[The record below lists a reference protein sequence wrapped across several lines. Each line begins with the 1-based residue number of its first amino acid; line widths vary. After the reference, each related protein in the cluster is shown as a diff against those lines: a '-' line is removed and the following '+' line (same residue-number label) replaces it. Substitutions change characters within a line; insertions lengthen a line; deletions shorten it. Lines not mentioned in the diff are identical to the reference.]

1 MIDEVRPKRRYSQNA
16 YLRGAALDKL
26 RGKIFA
32 DHKTGAK
39 VKALRVKYELSEA
52 RIRRHIR
59 KAKTDEYRGVTAP
72 AIIAAHVA
80 ANDAA
85 NIPLNA
91 FYGDEDSY
99 HWLQSRHP
107 DIKTVGQ
114 AKALY
119 EEFTRQHVS
128 SFLGGRFADEIAKLE
143 ALLGPVGFMTA
154 EAFQERADRRVAAHI
169 SQDILGVVRYI
180 DFDPRAASYV
190 MQVHPCTI
198 TLGEVYRLY
207 SSDDYRF
214 GNFAYANGKR
224 NAELDRILVAL
235 ERHHRGPSDFRKLIE
250 KAKAHNAERNSEMA
264 ARAAKKDPILRL
276 QQQVKSAASDLRF
289 CLWIV
294 IAAGLILAIWYYFYI
309 FNMGLP
315 HAEWHSNYGAFQ
327 ARLAKFPASRG
338 LFLGF
343 AILAPILS
351 ACVFVTTLPQ
361 AFLQTL
367 DWTASRKKL
376 ASMLKV
382 GRERAR
388 GGSAPL
394 EQFVAA

>member
-1 MIDEVRPKRRYSQNA
+1 MTEEVGPKRRYSQNA

-99 HWLQSRHP
+99 HWLPSQHP

-128 SFLGGRFADEIAKLE
+128 SFLGRRFADEIAKLE
-143 ALLGPVGFMTA
+143 MLLGPVKFMTP

-169 SQDILGVVRYI
+169 SQDILGEVRYI

-190 MQVHPCTI
+190 MQAYPCTI
-198 TLGEVYRLY
+198 TLGEVYRLF
-207 SSDDYRF
+207 SNDAYRF
-214 GNFAYANGKR
+214 DSFAYANGKR
-224 NAELDRILVAL
+224 SGELDRILVAH
-235 ERHHRGPSDFRKLIE
+235 ERHHRGPSDFKMLIE
-250 KAKAHNAERNSEMA
+250 KAKAHNVTRDREMA
-264 ARAAKKDPILRL
+264 GRAAKKDPILRKEE
-276 QQQVKSAASDLRF
+276 QVKSAKSDLRF
-289 CLWIV
+289 YLWIV
-294 IAAGLILAIWYYFYI
+294 IPAGLILATWYYFYI

-315 HAEWHSNYGAFQ
+315 HDEWHSNYGAFQ
-327 ARLAKFPASRG
+327 ARLAKFPLRRA
-338 LFLGF
+338 LFL
-343 AILAPILS
+343 ALIILAPIMS
-351 ACVFVTTLPQ
+351 ACLFVTTLPQ
-361 AFLQTL
+361 AVIQIL

-376 ASMLKV
+376 ASMLKDS
-382 GRERAR
+382 RERTLV
-388 GGSAPL
+388 GSAQL
-394 EQFVAA
+394 DQLSVA

>member
-1 MIDEVRPKRRYSQNA
+1 MTDEVRPKRRYSQNA
-16 YLRGAALDKL
+16 YLRGAALVKL

-32 DHKTGAK
+32 DHKQGAK

-52 RIRRHIR
+52 RIRRHIL

-91 FYGDEDSY
+91 FYGVEDSY
-99 HWLQSRHP
+99 HWLPSQHP

-114 AKALY
+114 AKGLF

-128 SFLGGRFADEIAKLE
+128 SFLGGRIADEIAKLE
-143 ALLGPVGFMTA
+143 ALLGPVGFMTP

-169 SQDILGVVRYI
+169 SQDILGEVRYI

-198 TLGEVYRLY
+198 TLGE
-207 SSDDYRF
+207 
-214 GNFAYANGKR
+214 
-224 NAELDRILVAL
+224 LDRILVAL
-235 ERHHRGPSDFRKLIE
+235 ERHIRGPSDFRNLIE
-250 KAKAHNAERNSEMA
+250 KAKAHNAERDSDMA
-264 ARAAKKDPILRL
+264 ARAVKKDPALRL
-276 QQQVKSAASDLRF
+276 QEQVKSAASDLRF
-289 CLWIV
+289 YLFIV
-294 IAAGLILAIWYYFYI
+294 IAAGVILAIWYYFYI

-315 HAEWHSNYGAFQ
+315 HGEWHSNYVAFQ
-327 ARLAKFPASRG
+327 ARLAKFPVSRA

-351 ACVFVTTLPQ
+351 ACVFATTLPQ
-361 AFLQTL
+361 AFMQTL
-367 DWTASRKKL
+367 DWAASRKKL
-376 ASMLKV
+376 ASMLKA
-382 GRERAR
+382 GRERGR
-388 GGSAPL
+388 GGSAPF

>member
-114 AKALY
+114 AKTLY

-128 SFLGGRFADEIAKLE
+128 SFLGGRIADEIAKLE
-143 ALLGPVGFMTA
+143 ALLGPVSFMPP

-169 SQDILGVVRYI
+169 NQDILGEVRYI

-207 SSDDYRF
+207 SNDDYRF
-214 GNFAYANGKR
+214 GNLAYANGKR
-224 NAELDRILVAL
+224 NGELDRILVAL
-235 ERHHRGPSDFRKLIE
+235 ERHIRGPSDFRKLIE
-250 KAKAHNAERNSEMA
+250 KAKAHNAKRESEMA
-264 ARAAKKDPILRL
+264 ARTAKKEPAL
-276 QQQVKSAASDLRF
+276 QLQEQVISAASELRF
-289 CLWIV
+289 YLWIV
-294 IAAGLILAIWYYFYI
+294 IGTGLILAIWYYFYI

-315 HAEWHSNYGAFQ
+315 HDEWRSNYGAFQ
-327 ARLAKFPASRG
+327 ARLAKFPAGSG
-338 LFLGF
+338 LFSGI
-343 AILAPILS
+343 AIIAPILS
-351 ACVFVTTLPQ
+351 ACVFVTALPQ
-361 AFLQTL
+361 AFMEGFN
-367 DWTASRKKL
+367 WTSLRKQL
-376 ASMLKV
+376 ASVLKE

-394 EQFVAA
+394 ERFVAA

>member
-1 MIDEVRPKRRYSQNA
+1 
-16 YLRGAALDKL
+16 
-26 RGKIFA
+26 
-32 DHKTGAK
+32 
-39 VKALRVKYELSEA
+39 
-52 RIRRHIR
+52 
-59 KAKTDEYRGVTAP
+59 
-72 AIIAAHVA
+72 
-80 ANDAA
+80 
-85 NIPLNA
+85 
-91 FYGDEDSY
+91 
-99 HWLQSRHP
+99 
-107 DIKTVGQ
+107 
-114 AKALY
+114 
-119 EEFTRQHVS
+119 
-128 SFLGGRFADEIAKLE
+128 LGGRFADEIAKLE

-180 DFDPRAASYV
+180 DCDPRAASYV

>member
-1 MIDEVRPKRRYSQNA
+1 MTDEVRPKRRYSQNA
-16 YLRGAALDKL
+16 YLRGAALVKL

-32 DHKTGAK
+32 DHKQGAK

-52 RIRRHIR
+52 RIRRHIL

-91 FYGDEDSY
+91 FYGVEDSY
-99 HWLQSRHP
+99 HWLPSQHP

-114 AKALY
+114 AKGLF

-128 SFLGGRFADEIAKLE
+128 SFLGGRIADEIAKLE
-143 ALLGPVGFMTA
+143 ALLGPVGFMTP

-169 SQDILGVVRYI
+169 SQDILGEVRYI

-198 TLGEVYRLY
+198 TLGE
-207 SSDDYRF
+207 
-214 GNFAYANGKR
+214 
-224 NAELDRILVAL
+224 LDRILVAL
-235 ERHHRGPSDFRKLIE
+235 ERHIRGPSDFRKLIE
-250 KAKAHNAERNSEMA
+250 KAKAHNAERDSDMA
-264 ARAAKKDPILRL
+264 ARAVKKDPALRL
-276 QQQVKSAASDLRF
+276 QEQVKSAASDLRF
-289 CLWIV
+289 YLFIV
-294 IAAGLILAIWYYFYI
+294 IAAGVILAIWYYFYI

-315 HAEWHSNYGAFQ
+315 HGEWHSNYVAFQ
-327 ARLAKFPASRG
+327 ARLAKFPVSRA

-351 ACVFVTTLPQ
+351 ACVFATTLPQ
-361 AFLQTL
+361 AFMQTL
-367 DWTASRKKL
+367 DWAASRKKL
-376 ASMLKV
+376 ASMLKA
-382 GRERAR
+382 GRERGR
-388 GGSAPL
+388 GGSAPF